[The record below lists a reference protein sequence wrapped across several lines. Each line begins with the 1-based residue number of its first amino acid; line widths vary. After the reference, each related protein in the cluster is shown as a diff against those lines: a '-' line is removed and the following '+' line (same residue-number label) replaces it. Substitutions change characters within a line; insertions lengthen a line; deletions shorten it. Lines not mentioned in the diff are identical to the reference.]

1 MSDETPTVRI
11 NKYMADHGISTRRE
25 ADKLIA
31 AGRVLVNGRKAVI
44 GERIS
49 PNDEVTLKGHETANY
64 VYLAYHKPRGV
75 ISHSPQNDEDEI
87 PREVVLNDRTIKV
100 FPIGRLDKDS
110 SGLIILT
117 NDGRITDRLL
127 NPKYEHSK
135 TYRVTVDKPVTNH
148 LTKWLAQGVGIEGYK
163 TLPAKVREA
172 GSHLIELT
180 LQEGKKHQIRRMCAA
195 LGYQV
200 EALERIS
207 IENIVLGTQKPG
219 TAREI
224 SGSEL
229 KAFLQTLGL

>member
-1 MSDETPTVRI
+1 MPEKETTLRI
-11 NKYMADHGISTRRE
+11 NKHMADLGLSTRRE

-31 AGRVLVNGRKAVI
+31 AGLVFINGRKAAL
-44 GERIS
+44 GERVS
-49 PNDEVTLKGHETANY
+49 ATDTVTIKGREPQNY
-64 VYLAYHKPRGV
+64 IYLAYNKPRGV
-75 ISHSPQNDEDEI
+75 ISHSPQEDEDEI
-87 PREVVLNDRTIKV
+87 PREVSIAGKNVSV

-135 TYRVTVDKPVTNH
+135 TYIVTVDKPITNH
-148 LTKWLAQGVGIEGYK
+148 LTKWLAGGVGIEGYK
-163 TLPAKVREA
+163 TLPAKVREMSA
-172 GSHLIELT
+172 TKFELT

-207 IENIVLGTQKPG
+207 IENILLGTLKPG
-219 TAREI
+219 AAREVT
-224 SGSEL
+224 GSERE
-229 KAFLQTLGL
+229 AFLQTLGL